1 MKRLLIFLALSG
13 FMAFSFSAK
22 AQPQKKQKIMVAKHV
37 EAEKKVKNPNIKT
50 EAPATDVEMTKPATT
65 RGTSCTVGFTNSTG
79 YYVKVYVDGNY
90 KGTLAPYESGSVT
103 VYSGYTTVYCIT
115 TGGTYDW
122 SAQGNCDGSYTFD
135 IR

>member
-1 MKRLLIFLALSG
+1 MKRILFIITTLCLLAG
-13 FMAFSFSAK
+13 SFTTM
-22 AQPQKKQKIMVAKHV
+22 AQPPKKQKVMVARHV
-37 EAEKKVKNPNIKT
+37 DEARKAKNPNIKS
-50 EAPATDVEMTKPATT
+50 EAPAADAEMAKPSLT
-65 RGTSCTVGFTNSTG
+65 RGSCTVTFTNSTG

-90 KGTLAPYESGSVT
+90 KGTIAPYDNGNVT

-122 SAQGNCDGSYTFD
+122 SAQGDCSGTYVFD

>member
-1 MKRLLIFLALSG
+1 MNRILFTLALICFIGASVN
-13 FMAFSFSAK
+13 
-22 AQPQKKQKIMVAKHV
+22 AQQKIQKVMVAKHV
-37 EAEKKVKNPNIKT
+37 DAAKKAKNPNIKA
-50 EAPATDVEMTKPATT
+50 EAPSSDVEAKKPDMT
-65 RGTSCTVGFTNSTG
+65 RGSCIVSFSNSTG
-79 YYVKVYVDGNY
+79 YYVKIYVDGNY

-122 SAQGNCDGSYTFD
+122 SAQGNCDGTYSFD

>member
-1 MKRLLIFLALSG
+1 MKPILFILCTICFLA
-13 FMAFSFSAK
+13 FSINVK
-22 AQPQKKQKIMVAKHV
+22 AQPQKKPKVMAAKHV
-37 EAEKKVKNPNIKT
+37 DAAKKVKNPNIKS
-50 EAPATDVEMTKPATT
+50 EAPATDAEIPKPAIT
-65 RGTSCTVGFTNSTG
+65 RGSCTVSFSNSTG
-79 YYVKVYVDGNY
+79 YYVKVYIDGNY

-122 SAQGNCDGSYTFD
+122 SAQGDCSGTYAFD

>member
-1 MKRLLIFLALSG
+1 MKRILFILTTICL
-13 FMAFSFSAK
+13 MAISFAAT
-22 AQPQKKQKIMVAKHV
+22 AQPQKKHKVMVAKHV
-37 EAEKKVKNPNIKT
+37 EAAKKIKNPNIKT
-50 EAPATDVEMTKPATT
+50 EAPATDVEVVKPSIT
-65 RGTSCTVGFTNSTG
+65 RGSCTVSFSNSTG

-90 KGTLAPYESGSVT
+90 KGTLAPYENASVT

-122 SAQGNCDGSYTFD
+122 SAQGDCSGTYVFD

>member
-1 MKRLLIFLALSG
+1 
-13 FMAFSFSAK
+13 
-22 AQPQKKQKIMVAKHV
+22 MVSKHV
-37 EAEKKVKNPNIKT
+37 DAAKKIKNPNIKS
-50 EAPATDVEMTKPATT
+50 EAPGTDVEAPRPSAT
-65 RGTSCTVGFTNSTG
+65 RGNCTVSFSNSTG
-79 YYVKVYVDGNY
+79 YYVKVYIDGNY

-122 SAQGNCDGSYTFD
+122 SASGDCSGTYVFD

>member
-1 MKRLLIFLALSG
+1 MKRIAFLFTAFFLLTLT
-13 FMAFSFSAK
+13 FSAV
-22 AQPQKKQKIMVAKHV
+22 AQPPKKPKVMAARRV
-37 EAEKKVKNPNIKT
+37 EADKKIKNPNIKT
-50 EAPATDVEMTKPATT
+50 EAPPTDAEVAKPSIV
-65 RGTSCTVGFTNSTG
+65 RGSCTVSFSNSTG

-90 KGTLAPYESGSVT
+90 KGTLAPWESGSVT

-122 SAQGNCDGSYTFD
+122 SAQGDCSGTYVFD